1 MEAQSSYFRDL
12 LRGGGAEVSELH
24 VERIVGAYSL
34 IG

>member
-1 MEAQSSYFRDL
+1 MEEHEGNPQISAL
-12 LRGGGAEVSELH
+12 PEVSELH